1 MISAILQLPEGHDI
15 SSLLQEAQRL
25 LRLRRRFLHRR
36 GDFKLS
42 ALEIEGSIS
51 RDSER
56 RRGARQRLNRQYDPG
71 PVDTGT
77 YLGGL
82 LSDYNSDTE
91 EPDEADPAEATSSV
105 PPAEKPSAKSRDKA
119 ATSGAPVLSPAPRG
133 KDIASGTFLDT
144 CCQVCSGKHF
154 NQSSHQIA
162 TLLRRRPPSQLH
174 WSEMDLSC

>member
-1 MISAILQLPEGHDI
+1 MGLISRG
-15 SSLLQEAQRL
+15 
-25 LRLRRRFLHRR
+25 RRRRAPSR
-36 GDFKLS
+36 QQLS
-42 ALEIEGSIS
+42 
-51 RDSER
+51 
-56 RRGARQRLNRQYDPG
+56 RQYDPG

-105 PPAEKPSAKSRDKA
+105 PPAEKPSAKSPDKA
-119 ATSGAPVLSPAPRG
+119 ASATSGAPVLSPAPRG
-133 KDIASGTFLDT
+133 EDIASGTFLDT